1 VNPSRLTF
9 RGAMLCAVAL
19 AVLGGLSACGNPLK
33 NSAPRSEYFVL
44 RDLAPSPATSPA
56 TSATPAAASA
66 GSSVLAAPALAAGTS
81 RVLMIAAGP
90 TPTLFDSE
98 RMVFSPDG
106 VSRAYYHFANW
117 SERPARSL
125 VQLTEARLAQDP
137 AWKSV
142 VSTVAGVRGDLLLT
156 LKIDDLTHDDSKQ
169 PGTVRIAVTAELL
182 DWRQRRLVQRRP
194 FERNV
199 SVEAR
204 NAAGAAAAANRAVTL
219 LLDDLGA
226 WTREAAVSVQK

>member
-1 VNPSRLTF
+1 MNPSRMAF
-9 RGAMLCAVAL
+9 RGAMVWAVAL

-44 RDLAPSPATSPA
+44 RDLGPAAAP
-56 TSATPAAASA
+56 SATPAAASTV
-66 GSSVLAAPALAAGTS
+66 SSVVAAPALAAGTP

-169 PGTVRIAVTAELL
+169 PGTVRFAVTAELL

-219 LLDDLGA
+219 LLDDLAA
-226 WTREAAVSVQK
+226 WAREAAVGVQK

>member
-1 VNPSRLTF
+1 MRPSRCVL
-9 RGAMLCAVAL
+9 RGVMVCAL
-19 AVLGGLSACGNPLK
+19 ALTAMGGLSACSNPLK

-44 RDLAPSPATSPA
+44 RDLAPIPATTAAPA
-56 TSATPAAASA
+56 NQTGGVAATPAAGA
-66 GSSVLAAPALAAGTS
+66 GSP

-125 VQLTEARLAQDP
+125 VQLAEARLAQDP

-142 VSTVAGVRGDLLLT
+142 VSTVAGARGDLLLT

-169 PGTVRIAVTAELL
+169 PGTVRVAVTAELL
-182 DWRQRRLVQRRP
+182 DWRQRRLLQRRP
-194 FERNV
+194 FERSV

-219 LLDDLGA
+219 VLDDLGA
-226 WTREAAVSVQK
+226 WARETAVGVQK